1 MKLIVTDTNVFFD
14 MMSIEVLPDFF
25 GLDYEICTTDFVVN
39 EIIRIDQA
47 EQIQNFVRSKQLTVY
62 KLSSNEIEE
71 VINLKTKRNLR
82 RITDKSVLWKA
93 LQLKCRLVTGDKNLR
108 SEAEEQGLEVNGSL
122 WVIKTLVETKIITPV
137 LAVGLIE
144 KLTTVNDCLPKEEI
158 DKLIKKYKQKSQ

>member
-47 EQIQNFVRSKQLTVY
+47 EQIQNFIRSKQLTVY
-62 KLSSNEIEE
+62 KLTSDEIEE
-71 VINLKTKRNLR
+71 VVNLKTKRNLR

-122 WVIKTLVETKIITPV
+122 WVIKTLVETKIIAPTFAAE
-137 LAVGLIE
+137 LLE
-144 KLTTVNDCLPKEEI
+144 KLKTVNDSLPKEEI
-158 DKLIKKYKQKSQ
+158 DKMIKKYK

>member
-47 EQIQNFVRSKQLTVY
+47 EQIQNFIRSKQLTVY
-62 KLSSNEIEE
+62 KLSSDESEE
-71 VINLKTKRNLR
+71 VVNLKTKRNLR

-122 WVIKTLVETKIITPV
+122 WVIKTLVETNIISP
-137 LAVGLIE
+137 AVAAELLE
-144 KLTTVNDCLPKEEI
+144 KLKIVNDSLPKDEI
-158 DKLIKKYKQKSQ
+158 EKLIKKYK

>member
-25 GLDYEICTTDFVVN
+25 GLDFEICTTDFVVN

-47 EQIQNFVRSKQLTVY
+47 EQIQNFIRSKQLTVY
-62 KLSSNEIEE
+62 KLTSDEIEE
-71 VINLKTKRNLR
+71 VVNLKTKRNLR

-122 WVIKTLVETKIITPV
+122 WVIKTLVETKIIAPTFAAE
-137 LAVGLIE
+137 LLE
-144 KLTTVNDCLPKEEI
+144 KLKTVNDSLPKEEI
-158 DKLIKKYKQKSQ
+158 DKMIKKYK

>member
-25 GLDYEICTTDFVVN
+25 GLDYGICTTDFVVN

-47 EQIQNFVRSKQLTVY
+47 EQIQNFIRSKQLTVY
-62 KLSSNEIEE
+62 KLSSDDIE
-71 VINLKTKRNLR
+71 VVVNLKTKRNLR

-122 WVIKTLVETKIITPV
+122 WVIRTLVETKIISPDIAAE
-137 LAVGLIE
+137 LLE
-144 KLTTVNDCLPKEEI
+144 KLKTVNDSLPKDEI
-158 DKLIKKYKQKSQ
+158 DKLIKKYKQ

>member
-39 EIIRIDQA
+39 EIERVDQA
-47 EQIQNFVRSKQLTVY
+47 AQIQNFIRSKQLTVY
-62 KLSSNEIEE
+62 KLTSNEIDE
-71 VINLKTKRNLR
+71 VVQLKTKRNLR

-108 SEAEEQGLEVNGSL
+108 SEAEDQGLEVSGSI
-122 WVIKTLVETKIITPV
+122 WVVKMLVETNIVSPV
-137 LAVGLIE
+137 KGVELLAKLKLVNDSLPKDEIE
-144 KLTTVNDCLPKEEI
+144 KLI
-158 DKLIKKYKQKSQ
+158 RKLS

>member
-25 GLDYEICTTDFVVN
+25 GLDYEICTTDFVIN
-39 EIIRIDQA
+39 EIVKVDQA
-47 EQIQNFVRSKQLTVY
+47 EQIQNFIRSKQLTVY
-62 KLSSNEIEE
+62 KLTSDEIEE
-71 VINLKTKRNLR
+71 VVNLKTKRNLR

-122 WVIKTLVETKIITPV
+122 WVIRTLVETKIIAPA
-137 LAVGLIE
+137 LAVELLE
-144 KLTTVNDCLPKEEI
+144 KLRIVNDSLPKDEI
-158 DKLIKKYKQKSQ
+158 DKLIKKYK